1 MENQNN
7 EILQD
12 MTMFDFKD
20 SFVIRATNPE
30 NNDYIITIGKNY
42 ATPKHFKS
50 KEEAEKTIENKDW
63 NLIATLVIE
72 LAEQAIRNKMSN
84 NKKEKK

>member
-1 MENQNN
+1 
-7 EILQD
+7 
-12 MTMFDFKD
+12 MFDFKD

-30 NNDYIITIGKNY
+30 NDDYIITIGNSY

-50 KEEAEKTIENKDW
+50 REEAEKAIENKDW